1 MYADI
6 NIESGKKKI
15 SACYFKLGST
25 LEYCLYYNFEQY
37 MTYHINHNNVN
48 YVSS

>member
-6 NIESGKKKI
+6 NIESGKKW
-15 SACYFKLGST
+15 FLHVTFT
-25 LEYCLYYNFEQY
+25 LEYGLYYNFEQY
-37 MTYHINHNNVN
+37 MTYHVSHNNVN